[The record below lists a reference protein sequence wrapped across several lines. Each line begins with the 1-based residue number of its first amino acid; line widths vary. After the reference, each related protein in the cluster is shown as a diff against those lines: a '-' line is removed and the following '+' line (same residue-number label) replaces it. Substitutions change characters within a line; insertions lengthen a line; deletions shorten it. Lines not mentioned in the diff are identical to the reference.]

1 MLRLTLKAHSS
12 LVIKFIQLVNSVSI
26 VEIFLSV
33 FYKLFWRLAPSVLQF
48 TRTISMDEFLIA
60 YRPFI
65 LSDRGIVNPTF
76 EKDVRALFQPKP
88 SQIVID
94 VGAHIGL
101 YTLIACRIV
110 GPNGRVISVK
120 PDESNLIVLKKC
132 RY

>member
-1 MLRLTLKAHSS
+1 
-12 LVIKFIQLVNSVSI
+12 
-26 VEIFLSV
+26 
-33 FYKLFWRLAPSVLQF
+33 
-48 TRTISMDEFLIA
+48 MDEFLIA